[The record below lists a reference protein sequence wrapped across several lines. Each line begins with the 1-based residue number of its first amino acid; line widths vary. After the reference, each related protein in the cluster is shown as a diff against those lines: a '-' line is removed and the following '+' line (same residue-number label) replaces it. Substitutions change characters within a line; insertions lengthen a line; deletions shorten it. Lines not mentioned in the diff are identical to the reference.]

1 MVDVAHN
8 SATMP
13 APTTT
18 PPTPMTTIDAAR
30 AAHAHLADGERSEG
44 AVSIGP
50 LRALRRQR
58 FGRSLQFLMLRDGA
72 TGREIEGILSAKAL
86 NGAALSGEDAEYQLG
101 DAVRVSGPLEMRR
114 GKLSIVVQQLEV
126 VEAWAEVFEGAPY
139 SDWGADGASA
149 DAYARGNV
157 LLQCTGSHAE
167 RLRAYLAEVLGLET
181 LAVLLPVGGG
191 AKSGKGVRVLLVHA
205 PRPSEL
211 FAALRADP
219 NVARVVQ
226 RWYPLPRRHAT
237 LADAFAAVAA
247 ELRDAR
253 GADGAAVAVRVH
265 AFPRPLERRLALEL
279 AASGVAVPTPQGAER
294 CVCAAFA
301 LGGYLVGVAPT
312 AEVLAAGAL
321 AEKEAAK
328 AEISRAYFKLR
339 EACVRCGISTLG
351 AVRHAV
357 DVGAAPGGWSAY
369 LAAEGAARV
378 TAIDPGLLVL
388 PDGTPRAGAIV
399 HMRQRWEAAL
409 AVLLERNDAIDFFC
423 CDMNVRP
430 HETVDLLAQALPL
443 LARGAAFVLTFK
455 NGYKR
460 TADWEAALAE
470 QKARL
475 ATLAGDPAVRELHL
489 MANTANETTLI
500 GRVGRGGGGGG
511 GGGGGA
517 GVGGGGGGGGGGA
530 GVSLLERAMRCFG
543 WNSH

>member
-1 MVDVAHN
+1 
-8 SATMP
+8 MP
-13 APTTT
+13 EPTTI
-18 PPTPMTTIDAAR
+18 PPTPTTIDAAR
-30 AAHAHLADGERSEG
+30 AAHAHLADGERSDG

-139 SDWGADGASA
+139 SDWGADVASA

-475 ATLAGDPAVRELHL
+475 AALAGDPGVRELHL

-543 WNSH
+543 WNSY